1 MLKVTVNNKSFD
13 IESSKEELIINE
25 QPFEWDLLEYAADKF
40 HIIKDNR
47 SFTAELIEADF
58 QRKTFQVKVN
68 NQVFELEAQD
78 RFDLLLEKLGMSGA
92 NDQKINELKAPMPG
106 LIFDIIAQEGD
117 EVAKGDKLL
126 ILEAM
131 KMENIIK
138 APGEGKIKKI
148 LIEKGNNVE
157 KGQVLIV
164 FE

>member
-1 MLKVTVNNKSFD
+1 MLKVTVNEKSFD
-13 IESSKEELIINE
+13 IDASKDTLAINGES
-25 QPFEWDLLEYAADKF
+25 FEWDLIEYAEDKF

-58 QRKTFQVKVN
+58 ERKTFHVKVN
-68 NQVFELEAQD
+68 NQVFELAAKD

-106 LIFDIIAQEGD
+106 LIFDIIAQVGD

-148 LIEKGNNVE
+148 LIEKGDNVE